1 LTYSDIETIFQTYLA
16 ANWTSTTVLAFDN
29 VPQDV
34 TQGIAW
40 ARFVIVPTDASNR
53 TIGINPAITKNGIAV
68 MQIFTALNKGS
79 REAQNIADEFLSL
92 MENQIHGDT
101 LYTYAGETE
110 RIGDEG
116 NNWYQLNVQVPFQ
129 GT

>member
-1 LTYSDIETIFQTYLA
+1 MTYSDIETIFQTYLA
-16 ANWTSTTVLAFDN
+16 ANWTSTAVLAFDN

-40 ARFVIVPTDASNR
+40 ARFVIVPTDSENR

-68 MQIFTALNKGS
+68 MQVFTALNNGS

-92 MENQIHGDT
+92 MENQIHSDT
-101 LYTYAGETE
+101 LYTYAGEAE